1 MNTLFFKYAIEIAR
15 TGSISKAAENLYMA
29 QPNLSKAIKE
39 LEELVGFQIFVR
51 NSKGVIPTGKGREF
65 LEKARK
71 ILDDIHDIS
80 HIAGLENTDRQD
92 FSISIPRGSYIAA
105 AFTQF
110 VSGLDKEKEIDV
122 NLQETS
128 SLKTINNILDNQFN
142 MGIIRYQT
150 AYENYFLDFLADKKL
165 HYDQIWEFE
174 NLALMSEKH
183 ALAQAE
189 NILYSDLESS
199 IEIIH
204 GDTIV
209 PYINSGDQMGH
220 NEGNAISALSN
231 VSKRIYLYER
241 GNQFDLLCSI
251 PTIYM
256 WVSPIPEKFL
266 KRYELV
272 QRKCAYPNN
281 KYKDLLI
288 YPEGYS
294 FSALD
299 KKFIDLLFKSKNEV
313 SLKKYT

>member
-1 MNTLFFKYAIEIAR
+1 MNTLFFKYAVEIAR
-15 TGSISKAAENLYMA
+15 TGSISRAAENLYMA

-39 LEELVGFQIFVR
+39 LEETVGFQIFER
-51 NSKGVIPTGKGREF
+51 NSKGVLPTRKGLVF
-65 LEKARK
+65 IEKARK
-71 ILDDIHDIS
+71 ILDDINDIS
-80 HIAGLENTDRQD
+80 HIADSENTNRQN

-105 AFTQF
+105 AFTRF
-110 VSGLDKEKEIDV
+110 VSGLDREKEINV

-165 HYDQIWEFE
+165 HHDQIWEFE
-174 NLALMSEKH
+174 NLALMSKKH

-189 NILYSDLESS
+189 KILYSDLESS

-209 PYINSGDQMGH
+209 PYINSGDPLNH
-220 NEGNAISALSN
+220 EPEAVSSPK

-251 PTIYM
+251 PTLYM
-256 WVSPIPEKFL
+256 WVSPVPEKFL
-266 KRYELV
+266 KRYDLV
-272 QRKCAYPNN
+272 QRKCVYPNN

-294 FSALD
+294 FSSFD
-299 KKFIDLLFKSKNEV
+299 KKFIDLLFESKNEV
-313 SLKKYT
+313 SLKKYA